1 MVSWE
6 DTFDMQGRWIV
17 RPMNGSRP
25 DARKL
30 IDGIV
35 AEGRLQGSSHFSD
48 RVYAGEPILTT
59 GRQMANYLPE
69 RYREMKAISRWEPGE
84 GAGRGRWLSE
94 AELFYRQGMFM
105 ADFEDDC
112 PHPCSL
118 NSYFPT
124 YNAMSDRQL
133 RGYFSWRT
141 AVRHGRIEESC
152 LSFAYVY
159 LYELICGIGV
169 SDPLDGFEKLRSFW
183 QAYRVFSPEI
193 DRNARVWLQDYVVYH
208 GLPPHL
214 LEPCKTLSFD
224 RALISLTHAE
234 DLVRARLADQ
244 TRPRRK
250 RGASALPLPCDAA
263 AEQRLFDAID
273 TLSTYHLAGS
283 RLAKSEPEA
292 LRHVCCSVFIRM
304 SEHYLKQRK
313 HSLTES
319 LFGAQ
324 FDLAYT
330 MFGSAVFF
338 DPHRHPDADYELDE
352 IHRYRCR
359 GGSWSCERYQGNRS
373 RNAKLGQ
380 AMRATDRLLR
390 EGLGFD
396 HPLKEQGKL
405 PKYLLGFIE
414 EEVAAWID
422 WRSAHAPVRIEVD
435 LTRLADIRRAAA
447 DTRESLLIDEE
458 REGAGS
464 LLDAADGSY
473 VEPDAEAA
481 VPAAASVAAAPV
493 AAVPVA
499 AVPEPAAAAA
509 PSWAAAATD
518 HLVLPGAKA
527 MSPAPSAVALP
538 SPAPPAPVP
547 PAPVPSTSVGSAS
560 AAASWPAPQM
570 AGLGNA
576 ASAYLRALLT
586 CDRAAMSMAA
596 EDSGRSEDILVD
608 TINEALFDAVGDTVV
623 EYGPDG
629 PELIDDYREDVEGFL
644 NHE

>member
-1 MVSWE
+1 M
-6 DTFDMQGRWIV
+6 
-17 RPMNGSRP
+17 RPMNGSKP
-25 DARKL
+25 DARRL
-30 IDGIV
+30 IDSIM

-59 GRQMANYLPE
+59 GRQMASYLPD

-84 GAGRGRWLSE
+84 GTGRGRWLSE

-112 PHPCSL
+112 PHPCAL

-141 AVRHGRIEESC
+141 AVRHGHVEESC

-183 QAYRVFSPEI
+183 QAYRAFSPEI
-193 DRNARVWLQDYVVYH
+193 DHNMRVWLQDYVVYH
-208 GLPPHL
+208 GLAPHL

-224 RALISLTHAE
+224 RALVTLTRAE
-234 DLVRARLADQ
+234 ELVRARMGDRSR
-244 TRPRRK
+244 TRRK
-250 RGASALPLPCDAA
+250 KGTSALPLPCDAA
-263 AEQRLFDAID
+263 SEQRLFDAID

-283 RLAKSEPEA
+283 RLSKSEPEA
-292 LRHVCCSVFIRM
+292 LRHVCCAVFVRM

-313 HSLTES
+313 HGLAES

-324 FDLAYT
+324 FELAYT
-330 MFGSAVFF
+330 MFGSAMFF
-338 DPHRHPDADYELDE
+338 DPRPHPDVEYELDE

-380 AMRATDRLLR
+380 AMRAADRLLR

-414 EEVAAWID
+414 EEVGAWID
-422 WRSAHAPVRIEVD
+422 WRAAHAPVHIEVD
-435 LTRLADIRRAAA
+435 LTQLASIRRAAA

-458 REGAGS
+458 REGAGT
-464 LLDAADGSY
+464 LLDAADGKASGLG
-473 VEPDAEAA
+473 AEGAGAAA
-481 VPAAASVAAAPV
+481 VPA
-493 AAVPVA
+493 
-499 AVPEPAAAAA
+499 
-509 PSWAAAATD
+509 
-518 HLVLPGAKA
+518 G
-527 MSPAPSAVALP
+527 
-538 SPAPPAPVP
+538 
-547 PAPVPSTSVGSAS
+547 AS
-560 AAASWPAPQM
+560 AAALGSAAPSLVPPAVEAAFPVLPAVASPPPTPPAPADPVPADPVPAGPVPAGPSLSAAQT
-570 AGLGNA
+570 AGLEDA
-576 ASAYLRALLT
+576 QVAYLHALLV
-586 CDRAAMSMAA
+586 CDRDAMSMAA
-596 EDSGRSEDILVD
+596 EASAHSEDILVD
-608 TINEALFDAVGDTVV
+608 SINEALFDVVGDTVV
-623 EYGPDG
+623 EYGPNG

-644 NHE
+644 KHE